1 MAAKDTLN
9 VTCPGCKAVLI
20 VDRKSGEVLE
30 TRKPL
35 VEEAE
40 STGDR
45 FEDARKRVL
54 TAKERAEKAFESA
67 KEKEKTKLERLDAL
81 FKEKKEELK
90 DEPIERPERPFDY
103 D

>member
-1 MAAKDTLN
+1 MSEQDTLS
-9 VTCPGCKAVLI
+9 VTCPECDSILI

-30 TRKPL
+30 VRKPL
-35 VEEAE
+35 VEE
-40 STGDR
+40 SSGDR

-54 TAKERAEKAFESA
+54 EVNERAEKAFKAAQER
-67 KEKEKTKLERLDAL
+67 EKGKLDRLEAL

-90 DEPIERPERPFDY
+90 DKPIERPDRPFDL